1 MINLLLTLPYLLFL
15 LFIIGKIP
23 FIKESG
29 IQTNALRF
37 AFLAKVF
44 FGFLVYLIY
53 AYYYENRI
61 EADTFKYFDDSY
73 YLYEAL
79 YTKPIDFFN
88 MLFGINCEGS
98 YFDHLYYDKMN
109 NWYRAYENSLYNDNR
124 LIIRVNAV
132 LRIFSFGNYHVH
144 SIILNF
150 IAFIGSV
157 GMARFFLHFVK
168 SKWKVYLAVFF
179 IPSVVFWSSGILKES
194 LLLFAMGLFCFF
206 IYRLVLTKN
215 WSNLVL
221 LIIPFLLLVL
231 LKFYVFV
238 AFLPAILG
246 WYFSETTRFKWKA
259 YLLVFSVF
267 SIIAVVLGLLNPN
280 FNFIHILVRK
290 QHDFINM
297 SIAFHVNSAIQ
308 MNYLDENIFSI
319 IKAVPMGIINSLTR
333 PWPIEIKNGL
343 FVPAMIENVVLLSL
357 ILIAIIQKVKN
368 PIRSANFIAFCFL
381 FTLFLY
387 SIIGISTP
395 ILGALVRYKIPAM
408 PFLVIGILSLLNTT
422 NFNFYQSQKIRK
434 WIHMYL

>member
-1 MINLLLTLPYLLFL
+1 MIDLLLTLPYLLFL
-15 LFIIGKIP
+15 LFLIGKIP
-23 FIKESG
+23 FTKESG
-29 IQTNALRF
+29 IKTNALRF

-44 FGFLVYLIY
+44 CGFLVYLIY
-53 AYYYENRI
+53 AYYYGNRI

-79 YTKPIDFFN
+79 YTKPADFFK
-88 MLFGINCEGS
+88 MLFGINCDGS

-179 IPSVVFWSSGILKES
+179 IPSVIFWSSGILKES

-215 WSNLVL
+215 WINLVL
-221 LIIPFLLLVL
+221 LILPFLLLVL

-238 AFLPAILG
+238 AFFPAILG

-259 YLLVFSVF
+259 YLLVFSF
-267 SIIAVVLGLLNPN
+267 LSIIAIILGVLNPSY
-280 FNFIHILVRK
+280 NFIHILVRK

-308 MNYLDENIFSI
+308 MDYLDQNIFSI

-333 PWPIEIKNGL
+333 PWPLEIKNAL
-343 FVPAMIENVVLLSL
+343 FVPAMIENVVLSSL
-357 ILIAIIQKVKN
+357 ILIAITQKVKN

-422 NFNFYQSQKIRK
+422 NFHFYQSQKIRK